1 MSKTKVNL
9 SFGLKPDFRVKF
21 RLWSKTEFK
30 TWFKWKDKLTQ
41 CCCVFVCSAVTLQP
55 LVKFMIS
62 LFLVYFA
69 EYFINQAL
77 VCLTCV
83 ISFS

>member
-30 TWFKWKDKLTQ
+30 TWFKWKDKLTH
-41 CCCVFVCSAVTLQP
+41 CALDNVTLACCVTR
-55 LVKFMIS
+55 
-62 LFLVYFA
+62 
-69 EYFINQAL
+69 
-77 VCLTCV
+77 
-83 ISFS
+83 